1 MDKKS
6 TSGMIRALEL
16 GHTGQITALAFSPRG
31 QVLASASKDTSVCLG
46 HIGTGKQLA
55 MQPKGPVALGFI
67 ALAFSPDGYTVGSV
81 SAGPG
86 NDNHTIWQPFLWQ
99 PIPHSKVQPGKAEG
113 PSNPFYSPSFS
124 PNERVVAFACDRVRL
139 FDVDGGEEKAAFP
152 DEKSGPL
159 ILQFAPDGKHLA
171 TGHEDGTIQ
180 VWDVGQRQRIKTVSR
195 HKALITALAF
205 SPDGKLLASGCAD
218 NIIRVWDFQDG
229 KMRERRQ
236 FSGDWSSTSYLA
248 FLPDS
253 TSLISFDDA
262 AESGCVHRWSVDAGE
277 EITIWAPRTH
287 GAVCSIA
294 VSEDGRLIA
303 TGDAEGAV
311 LLWDVETVLPDPS
324 AATGS

>member
-6 TSGMIRALEL
+6 ANGMIRALEL

-31 QVLASASKDTSVCLG
+31 QVLGSASQDASVRLG
-46 HIGTGKQLA
+46 HVGTGKLLA
-55 MQPKGPVALGFI
+55 MQPKGPLALGFI
-67 ALAFSPDGYTVGSV
+67 ALAMAPDGYTVASV

-86 NDNHTIWQPFLWQ
+86 KDNHNIWQPFLWQ
-99 PIPHSKVQPGKAEG
+99 PISLGKEQPGKAEG
-113 PSNPFYSPSFS
+113 GSYPFYSPSFS
-124 PNERVVAFACDRVRL
+124 PCAGLVAFACDRVRL
-139 FDVDGGEEKAAFP
+139 FDVDNGEEKGQFP
-152 DEKSGPL
+152 NEKNDPL
-159 ILQFAPDGKHLA
+159 ILQFAPDGRHLV

-180 VWDVGQRQRIKTVSR
+180 VWEVGQRQRTKTVSR

-287 GAVCSIA
+287 GAVCSVA
-294 VSEDGRLIA
+294 VSGDGRLVA
-303 TGDAEGAV
+303 TGDSEGAV
-311 LLWDVETVLPDPS
+311 LLWDVEMVLPDPS